1 MPFSIRLDPDTEKKI
16 RRLAK
21 ATARSKSAVVREAMA
36 QYDPDGAGAPNAGGD
51 SAFDRLKPFIGVV
64 RSGGADFSRDT
75 HAKYRAAVARKHRD
89 RRPR

>member
-21 ATARSKSAVVREAMA
+21 ATATSKSAVVREAMA
-36 QYDPDGAGAPNAGGD
+36 QYDPDGAPAPDAAGA
-51 SAFDRLKPFIGVV
+51 AFDRLTPFVGIV
-64 RSGGADFSRDT
+64 RTGGADFSRDT
-75 HAKYRAAVARKHRD
+75 HAKYRAAVARKHRG

>member
-36 QYDPDGAGAPNAGGD
+36 HYDPDGAGASKAGD
-51 SAFDRLKPFIGVV
+51 SAFDRLTAFVGVV
-64 RSGGADFSRDT
+64 RTGGADFSRDT
-75 HAKYRAAVARKHRD
+75 HAKYGAAVARKHRG